1 MVARVGLPTDTIT
14 TTTSTI
20 TPTYVRLTGNMSML
34 AGMELT
40 DISMGGCKDVIVDL
54 SHIPRTV
61 TRLDLMFGQS
71 RVTGDIGVVFQ
82 GMQLR
87 ELNLSTCHVS
97 GDIAVFQGMPLKRLM
112 FGHCDQITGDQL
124 ACLRPCHQP

>member
-1 MVARVGLPTDTIT
+1 MSEASAVVARVGLPTDTIT

-54 SHIPRTV
+54 VGYRRHGHNEQDAPEITQPLMYHAIRAKPTLLESYSAELEKRGVTESARAHSKKIVTV
-61 TRLDLMFGQS
+61 
-71 RVTGDIGVVFQ
+71 
-82 GMQLR
+82 
-87 ELNLSTCHVS
+87 
-97 GDIAVFQGMPLKRLM
+97 
-112 FGHCDQITGDQL
+112 
-124 ACLRPCHQP
+124 